1 MRETAAIILSL
12 LLISLPKAGRPET
25 VYLKDGQVLRGS
37 ILREDRESVSLKTR
51 YQTRKIYREHILRIM
66 YGNREME
73 NVYLYLKDGSLVN
86 GFLVDQDAE
95 KIVFRAKRDSP
106 EEKSILK
113 SAIRQISNEEIR
125 PLYPDISLSAG
136 IFLPINSGGAS
147 LSPAPIYILGSG
159 ISFPPIRKSRILLEL
174 GYAKSMSSEN
184 RDRSF
189 QLVPLT
195 LKGLYPVE
203 TSWLKLTPRLGIGA
217 VMLTFRDGEGE
228 EYTGYDIT
236 ASLGAGLDYRFP
248 ETDIRASLAAEYSII
263 LEGSD
268 ILSSLI
274 LRAGINYRF

>member
-12 LLISLPKAGRPET
+12 LIISLPEKGSPET

-37 ILREDRESVSLKTR
+37 ILREDRESITLKTS
-51 YQTRKIYREHILRIM
+51 YQTRTIYREHILRIM

-73 NVYLYLKDGSLVN
+73 SVYLYLKDGSLMS

-95 KIVFRAKRDSP
+95 RIVFREKRDSP
-106 EEKSILK
+106 REKSILK

-125 PLYPDISLSAG
+125 PLYPEISLSLG
-136 IFLPINSGGAS
+136 VFLPINSGGSA
-147 LSPAPIYILGSG
+147 LSPAPIYLLGGG
-159 ISFPPIRKSRILLEL
+159 ISFPLIRKSRLLLEL
-174 GYAKSMSSEN
+174 GYAKSPSRDN
-184 RDRSF
+184 RDRTF
-189 QLVPLT
+189 QLIPLI
-195 LKGLYPVE
+195 LKGLYPIE
-203 TSWLKLTPRLGIGA
+203 TPWLTLSPRLGIGA

-228 EYTGYDIT
+228 EFSGYDIT

-248 ETDIRASLAAEYSII
+248 ETDIRASLVAEYSMI
-263 LEGSD
+263 LEGGD